1 MNVSEMVSQL
11 TRLYEKL
18 NRAQKAVIAGTLLA
32 VIGFIVFLL
41 LHNAR
46 LKDANY
52 AVLFDRLSAKD
63 AGLIIQELEKE
74 QIPYKIPADGV
85 IEVPKDRVYKV
96 RLAVASKGL
105 PKESHV
111 GFELFDKQEFGSTDF
126 DQKVKFLR
134 ALEGEL
140 SRTIQSLQPIQSATV
155 HLALPKESVF
165 VSKKTPPSASVV
177 VQTVDDMRLSRKQI
191 AGIKNLVA
199 AAVADLTPENVKIV
213 NEFGEPLSDSEE
225 GESELVKKQIA
236 YKNRYEKA
244 YEDKIVNI
252 LAPIIGGKERVVAKV
267 SADFDFA
274 QRSSVEERYDPEN
287 VVRSEQSM
295 EEKREGPGP
304 KAVGGVPGAVSNIGP
319 VQGISNASGKQ
330 KYQKSTTT
338 TNYEISKTV
347 SNIKGPFA
355 VLKRVTAAVV
365 VDGKYK
371 EEKDG
376 TLAYTPRSPEELKQ
390 INEIVKQA
398 IGFNAKRGDQVTVS
412 NFRFE
417 DRALAE
423 AAEPYNRV
431 VQTFYRYVTPLM
443 PLFKVLLLAIIL
455 FLFYKRVI
463 VPFGEKM
470 MEIPVEETHEGEP
483 LFALDE
489 EEHESLTEKFTEMRK
504 KVEEQLGLKEDF
516 NEEELKYDI
525 LLEKV
530 KEMAEEKTEE
540 FAALLNA
547 LIRDEAEIE
556 QNAMA
561 KVKEEKEKKS

>member
-1 MNVSEMVSQL
+1 MNVSEIVSQL
-11 TRLYEKL
+11 TKLYEKL
-18 NRAQKAVIAGTLLA
+18 NRSQKAVIAVTLLA

-41 LHNAR
+41 LHNAGMR
-46 LKDANY
+46 DANY
-52 AVLFDRLSAKD
+52 AVLFDRLSSKD

-96 RLAVASKGL
+96 RIAVASKGL

-140 SRTIQSLQPIQSATV
+140 SRTIQSLQPIESATV

-165 VSKKTPPSASVV
+165 VSKKTLPSASVV
-177 VQTVDDMRLSRKQI
+177 VKTVDDMRLSRKQI

-213 NEFGEPLSDSEE
+213 NEFGESLSDSEE

-252 LAPIIGGKERVVAKV
+252 LAPIIGGKDRVVAKV
-267 SADFDFA
+267 SVDFDFA

-295 EEKREGPGP
+295 EEKREGPAP

-319 VQGISNASGKQ
+319 VQGVGSNAQSKQ

-347 SNIKGPFA
+347 SNVKGPFA
-355 VLKRVTAAVV
+355 VVKRVTAAVV

-371 EEKDG
+371 EKKDG
-376 TLAYTPRSPEELKQ
+376 TLEYDPRSPEELKR
-390 INEIVKQA
+390 IGDIVKQA
-398 IGFNAKRGDQVTVS
+398 IGFDPKRGDQVTVS

-417 DRALAE
+417 DKTTDIV
-423 AAEPYNRV
+423 AEPYNRV
-431 VQTFYRYVTPLM
+431 VKTFYTYVEPLI
-443 PLFKVLLLAIIL
+443 PIFKVLLLLVIL
-455 FLFYKRVI
+455 YVFYKKI
-463 VPFGEKM
+463 IMPFGEKM
-470 MEIPVEETHEGEP
+470 MEIPVEEATESEP
-483 LFALDE
+483 LLTFDE

-504 KVEEQLGLKEDF
+504 KVEEQLGLKEEF

-530 KEMAEEKTEE
+530 KEMAEERTEE

-561 KVKEEKEKKS
+561 KAKQQKEKE